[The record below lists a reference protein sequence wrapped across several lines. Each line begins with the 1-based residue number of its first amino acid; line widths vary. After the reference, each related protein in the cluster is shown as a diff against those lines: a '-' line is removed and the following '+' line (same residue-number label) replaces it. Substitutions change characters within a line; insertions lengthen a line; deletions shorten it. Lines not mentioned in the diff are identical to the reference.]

1 MFKEKYKQ
9 NKIWEVL
16 RKLLLGLLG
25 LDEVKELE
33 LGVIMA
39 KFKME
44 VGELE
49 LVC

>member
-1 MFKEKYKQ
+1 MVSICRKCLRRNT

-16 RKLLLGLLG
+16 RKLLLGL
-25 LDEVKELE
+25 DEVKELE
-33 LGVIMA
+33 VIMA

>member
-9 NKIWEVL
+9 N
-16 RKLLLGLLG
+16 LGSTKVAGVG

-33 LGVIMA
+33 VIMA